1 MHRSIWLRMRTL
13 IFRMM
18 TKGKM
23 QSFLKKHFKQKE
35 SESREAGVAQF
46 VGENDEVMKNSEK
59 IV

>member
-1 MHRSIWLRMRTL
+1 
-13 IFRMM
+13 MM

-23 QSFLKKHFKQKE
+23 QSFLKKHFMRKE